1 MQKKGIGFV
10 VKIAI
15 NFFLLSCLKKLGEV
29 DITILNL
36 RCKVAEISKR
46 GPAMIYPKPLQ

>member
-1 MQKKGIGFV
+1 MQKKGIGYV

-15 NFFLLSCLKKLGEV
+15 NFFSTILFKKKLGEV

-36 RCKVAEISKR
+36 
-46 GPAMIYPKPLQ
+46 